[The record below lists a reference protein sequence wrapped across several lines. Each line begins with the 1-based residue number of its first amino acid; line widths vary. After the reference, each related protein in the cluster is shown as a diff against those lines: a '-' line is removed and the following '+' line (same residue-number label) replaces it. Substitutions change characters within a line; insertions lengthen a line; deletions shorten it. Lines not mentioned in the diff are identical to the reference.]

1 MNRNTESIVCFMI
14 GLQDHYN
21 KKLREIDCKIRY
33 LTKLFEVAH
42 KVKSSPEQDEKAY
55 FGV

>member
-1 MNRNTESIVCFMI
+1 MI